1 MNILDLCN
9 ELHQVS
15 LSLNR
20 LLTKSEDSLDKWE
33 SVVEM
38 NKQFE
43 LEMIELKLRSSRIK
57 ELIHKKILDSGL
69 EPRISERRNFLISD
83 RRVR

>member
-1 MNILDLCN
+1 MDILELCY
-9 ELHQVS
+9 ELNQIS

-20 LLTKSEDSLDKWE
+20 LLTKSEDSLKEWE

-43 LEMIELKLRSSRIK
+43 LEMIELKVRSARIK
-57 ELIHKKILDSGL
+57 EMIHKKILDSGL
-69 EPRISERRNFLISD
+69 EPRTSFRRNQLD
-83 RRVR
+83 RRNST

>member
-43 LEMIELKLRSSRIK
+43 LEMIELKIKSSRIK

-69 EPRISERRNFLISD
+69 EPRTSERRNFLISD
-83 RRVR
+83 RRTR